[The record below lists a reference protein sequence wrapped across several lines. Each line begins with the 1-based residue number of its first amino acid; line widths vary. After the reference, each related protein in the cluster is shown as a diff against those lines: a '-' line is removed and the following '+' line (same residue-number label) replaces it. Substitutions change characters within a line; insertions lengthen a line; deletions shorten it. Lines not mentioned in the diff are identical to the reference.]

1 MPNIAITSYCNL
13 HCPYCFAQQ
22 MMNENNINNISLEMF
37 DKILEWI
44 QPYVAETKDRT
55 GILIIYIN

>member
-1 MPNIAITSYCNL
+1 
-13 HCPYCFAQQ
+13 

-44 QPYVAETKDRT
+44 QPYVAETQGRT
-55 GILIIYIN
+55 GIIGGEPTLHP